1 MCVSISPIIN
11 YLEVLLIYFE
21 TLDLKGKEV
30 TISSRKRDR
39 GEVVILDLD
48 IVQIGEISFQHVGL
62 VAWCDVVDGLFE
74 L

>member
-1 MCVSISPIIN
+1 
-11 YLEVLLIYFE
+11 
-21 TLDLKGKEV
+21 V